1 MCGAIVVYSVG
12 SGVLYGSDAMGAVG
26 GGGDGDN
33 NDDNDNNDNDTVTV
47 AFNQGS
53 QRGRGRSA
61 GYRWLSQHHPSHAIG
76 PC

>member
-1 MCGAIVVYSVG
+1 
-12 SGVLYGSDAMGAVG
+12 
-26 GGGDGDN
+26 
-33 NDDNDNNDNDTVTV
+33 V